1 MPGSES
7 DLALRLALRMQDI
20 SLYHVKT
27 KLQSWSFNSYGA
39 LINMK
44 PSWKLSAG
52 RGEQRQTHLC
62 ACFHKE
68 ALVG

>member
-27 KLQSWSFNSYGA
+27 KLQSSSFNSYGA

-52 RGEQRQTHLC
+52 GGSRGRPTC
-62 ACFHKE
+62 V
-68 ALVG
+68 LVFTKKLL